1 MDELVNELGF
11 LGANLTAL
19 SANRLKGLLV
29 SDDFDTEK
37 IAAAMD
43 EIVTRLTDELSSIM
57 LLVATSEERKLL
69 TPDEAHFGKK
79 VETAFPLAAEDI
91 SEAAHCLAFSR
102 YTATMFHLM
111 RTMELEQNDF
121 RLTRIL
127 H

>member
-1 MDELVNELGF
+1 MIEIKSGYLFKTIKMYSRVSLIFEFGSKLSVDNGLIQSDFATLLPEMDELVNELGF

-57 LLVATSEERKLL
+57 LLEHL
-69 TPDEAHFGKK
+69 TF
-79 VETAFPLAAEDI
+79 
-91 SEAAHCLAFSR
+91 
-102 YTATMFHLM
+102 
-111 RTMELEQNDF
+111 N
-121 RLTRIL
+121 
-127 H
+127 